1 MIRFGLR
8 LTFRGGREAAV
19 RLIITAAAVALGV
32 GMLLTTLAGV
42 NAVNAQNARYAWF
55 NTGVALSSSSP
66 GPAAG
71 PGHTSTGVAGASA
84 DPLWWLLTA
93 DDFGGQLIARV
104 DVAATGPRS
113 PVPPGITQVPGPG
126 QFYASPALGKLLRS
140 TPAGQLGDRFP
151 GRQIGTIG
159 PAALPAPNSLII
171 IIGHTASQIAH
182 VHGAVQATS
191 IQGTLPSACGADNCL
206 LGAGTNANGID
217 LILSVVALALLFP
230 VLIFTAAATR
240 LSAARREQ
248 RFAAM
253 RLAGAAPRQVSVISA
268 VESTGAAVVGTAAGF
283 GLFFGLRTP
292 AAAIPFTGMPFF
304 PGDLSL
310 SLADILLV
318 AIGVPVAAAIAARL
332 ALRRVHISP
341 LGVSRRAT
349 PRPPRAWRV
358 IPLLAGVGELVFFA
372 GVGRPAT
379 TNGQIEAYLPGFL
392 LIMAGLVIAGPWLTM
407 IGSRVLARRAS
418 RPAALI
424 AARRLADNPRA
435 GFRAISGLILAL
447 FVTSV
452 SVGVITT
459 MDFNRGSAS
468 QGPAARDTVVDQFQ
482 AAARGPGAVAPV
494 PAAMLAKL
502 RSVRGV
508 QGVTEIHANPFGIQ
522 VDLGP
527 DFRGPASL
535 VSCAQLASTPALGR
549 CAPGA
554 AVAAIAAGGLG
565 IPGRG
570 TQAAYVWPA
579 AAISPK
585 RLQHLPV
592 QAIAVRT
599 NGSAAAIERAR
610 TALETA
616 YSYLPYP
623 ATTIG
628 ENPFNSTLEGEQQL
642 ANVVILVSLPI
653 AGCSLAVSV
662 AGGLSDRKRPFS
674 LLRLTG
680 APLGVLRRVV
690 ALESAV
696 PLLIVAVISTA
707 MGFLA
712 AQLFLTSQLDY
723 SLRPPGLGYYLVVL
737 AGLAASLGII
747 ASTLPLLNRITGPET
762 ARSE

>member
-1 MIRFGLR
+1 VIRFGLR

-19 RLIITAAAVALGV
+19 RLIITAVAVTLGV

-42 NAVNAQNARYAWF
+42 NAVNSQNARFAWF
-55 NTGVALSSSSP
+55 NTGVAGPGSP
-66 GPAAG
+66 ARSPAG
-71 PGHTSTGVAGASA
+71 PGSTPAGTAA
-84 DPLWWLLTA
+84 PAPLWWLLTA

-113 PVPPGITQVPGPG
+113 PLPPGIPHVPGPG
-126 QFYASPALGKLLRS
+126 QFYASPALARLLRS
-140 TPAGQLGDRFP
+140 TPASQLGDRFP
-151 GRQIGTIG
+151 GHQIGTIG

-171 IIGHTASQIAH
+171 IIGHTSGQLSR
-182 VHGAVQATS
+182 VRGAVQVSS
-191 IQGTLPSACGADNCL
+191 IAGTVPSSCGADNCL
-206 LGAGTNANGID
+206 LDVGTNANGID

-230 VLIFTAAATR
+230 VLIFIAAATR

-268 VESTGAAVVGTAAGF
+268 VESTVAAVAGTAAGF

-292 AAAIPFTGMPFF
+292 AATVPFTGLPFF
-304 PGDLSL
+304 PADLSL

-318 AIGVPVAAAIAARL
+318 AVGVPVAAAVAARL

-341 LGVSRRAT
+341 LGVSRRVT
-349 PRPPRAWRV
+349 PRPPSGYRV
-358 IPLLAGVGELVFFA
+358 IPLLAGVGELIFFVGA
-372 GVGRPAT
+372 GRPAT
-379 TNGQIEAYLPGFL
+379 TNGQIAAYLPGFL

-407 IGSRVLARRAS
+407 VGSRVLARRAS

-459 MDFNRGSAS
+459 MDFNRGPAS
-468 QGPAARDTVVDQFQ
+468 QGTSARDTLVDQFLF
-482 AAARGPGAVAPV
+482 AARGPGAVPPV
-494 PAAMLAKL
+494 PAAVLAKL
-502 RSVRGV
+502 HSVRGV

-522 VDLGP
+522 VNLGQG
-527 DFRGPASL
+527 FRERASL
-535 VSCAQLASTPALGR
+535 VSCAQLARTPALGR
-549 CAPGA
+549 CAAGA
-554 AVAAIAAGGLG
+554 AVAAITRGGLG
-565 IPGRG
+565 VPGQAS
-570 TQAAYVWPA
+570 QAAYVWA
-579 AAISPK
+579 AAAVSPQ
-585 RLQHLPV
+585 RLRYLGV
-592 QAIAVRT
+592 QAIAVST
-599 NGSAAAIERAR
+599 NGSAPVIERVR
-610 TALETA
+610 TVLDAA
-616 YSYLPYP
+616 YPYQAYP
-623 ATTIG
+623 VTPIG

-662 AGGLSDRKRPFS
+662 AGGLTDRKRPFS

-680 APLGVLRRVV
+680 APLGMLRRVV
-690 ALESAV
+690 TLESAV
-696 PLLIVAVISTA
+696 PLLIVAVMATA
-707 MGFLA
+707 TGFVA
-712 AQLFLTSQLDY
+712 AQLFLTSQLHY
-723 SLRPPGLGYYLVVL
+723 SLRPPGLGYFLVVL

-762 ARSE
+762 ARNE

>member
-1 MIRFGLR
+1 VIRFGLR

-19 RLIITAAAVALGV
+19 RLIVTVVAVALGV

-42 NAVNAQNARYAWF
+42 NAVNSQNARFAWF
-55 NTGVALSSSSP
+55 NTGVAGSGSP
-66 GPAAG
+66 PGSPAG
-71 PGHTSTGVAGASA
+71 PGSTGAGASKQA
-84 DPLWWLLTA
+84 PDPLWWLLTA
-93 DDFGGQLIARV
+93 DDFGGQLIGRV
-104 DVAATGPRS
+104 DLAATGPRS
-113 PVPPGITQVPGPG
+113 PRPPGIAQLPGPG
-126 QFYASPALGKLLRS
+126 QFYASPALTKLLRS
-140 TPAGQLGDRFP
+140 TPASQLGDRFP

-171 IIGHTASQIAH
+171 IIGHAPGQLSR
-182 VHGAVQATS
+182 VRGAAQVTS
-191 IQGTLPSACGADNCL
+191 IAGTVPSSCGADNCL
-206 LGAGTNANGID
+206 LDVGTNANGID

-230 VLIFTAAATR
+230 VLIFIAAATR

-268 VESTGAAVVGTAAGF
+268 VESTVAALAGAAAGF

-292 AAAIPFTGMPFF
+292 AATVPFTGLPFF

-318 AIGVPVAAAIAARL
+318 AVGVPLAAAVTARL
-332 ALRRVHISP
+332 ALRRVRISP
-341 LGVSRRAT
+341 LGVSRRVT
-349 PRPPRAWRV
+349 PRAPRAYRV
-358 IPLLAGVGELVFFA
+358 IPLLAGVGELIFFV

-407 IGSRVLARRAS
+407 VGSRVLARRAS

-424 AARRLADNPRA
+424 AARRLADSPQA

-459 MDFNRGSAS
+459 MDVNRGPAS
-468 QGPAARDTVVDQFQ
+468 NGTAARQTLVDEFSDG
-482 AAARGPGAVAPV
+482 RGPGVVAPV
-494 PAAMLAKL
+494 PAAVLTNL
-502 RSVRGV
+502 RSIRGV
-508 QGVTEIHANPFGIQ
+508 HGVTEIHANPFGIQ
-522 VDLGP
+522 VNLGP
-527 DFRGPASL
+527 GFRELASL
-535 VSCAQLASTPALGR
+535 VSCAQLARTPALGR
-549 CAPGA
+549 CAAGA
-554 AVAAIAAGGLG
+554 AVAAITGGG
-565 IPGRG
+565 IGLPGRSS
-570 TQAAYVWPA
+570 QAAYVWATA
-579 AAISPK
+579 AVSPQ
-585 RLQHLPV
+585 RLQHLGV
-592 QAIAVRT
+592 QAVAVST
-599 NGSAAAIERAR
+599 NGSAPAIERVR
-610 TALETA
+610 TVLDAA
-616 YSYLPYP
+616 YPYQPYP
-623 ATTIG
+623 VTTIG
-628 ENPFNSTLEGEQQL
+628 ANPFNSTLQGEQQL

-662 AGGLSDRKRPFS
+662 AGGLSDRRRPFS

-680 APLGVLRRVV
+680 APLGMLRRVI

-696 PLLIVAVISTA
+696 PLLIVAVMATA
-707 MGFLA
+707 TGFVA
-712 AQLFLTSQLDY
+712 AQLFLTSQLHY

-762 ARSE
+762 ARNE

>member
-1 MIRFGLR
+1 
-8 LTFRGGREAAV
+8 
-19 RLIITAAAVALGV
+19 
-32 GMLLTTLAGV
+32 
-42 NAVNAQNARYAWF
+42 
-55 NTGVALSSSSP
+55 
-66 GPAAG
+66 
-71 PGHTSTGVAGASA
+71 
-84 DPLWWLLTA
+84 
-93 DDFGGQLIARV
+93 
-104 DVAATGPRS
+104 
-113 PVPPGITQVPGPG
+113 
-126 QFYASPALGKLLRS
+126 
-140 TPAGQLGDRFP
+140 
-151 GRQIGTIG
+151 
-159 PAALPAPNSLII
+159 
-171 IIGHTASQIAH
+171 
-182 VHGAVQATS
+182 
-191 IQGTLPSACGADNCL
+191 
-206 LGAGTNANGID
+206 
-217 LILSVVALALLFP
+217 
-230 VLIFTAAATR
+230 
-240 LSAARREQ
+240 
-248 RFAAM
+248 M

-268 VESTGAAVVGTAAGF
+268 VESTAAAVAGAAAGF
-283 GLFFGLRTP
+283 GLFYLLRAP
-292 AAAIPFTGMPFF
+292 AAAIPFTGLPFF

-310 SLADILLV
+310 SPADILLV
-318 AIGVPVAAAIAARL
+318 AVGVPVAAAVAARL

-341 LGVSRRAT
+341 LGVSRRVT
-349 PRPPRAWRV
+349 QRPPSAYRV
-358 IPLLAGVGELVFFA
+358 IPLLAGVGELIFFVGA
-372 GVGRPAT
+372 GRPAT

-424 AARRLADNPRA
+424 AARRLADSPQG

-468 QGPAARDTVVDQFQ
+468 QGPAARGTVVDQFLV
-482 AAARGPGAVAPV
+482 AARGPGAVAPV

-502 RSVRGV
+502 RSIRGV
-508 QGVTEIHANPFGIQ
+508 QGVTEIHPNPSGIQ

-554 AVAAIAAGGLG
+554 VAAIAAGGLG
-565 IPGRG
+565 IPRRG
-570 TQAAYVWPA
+570 TQAAYRWPA

-592 QAIAVRT
+592 QAIAVST

-610 TALETA
+610 TALEAA
-616 YSYLPYP
+616 YPYLPYP

-696 PLLIVAVISTA
+696 PLLIVAVIATA

-712 AQLFLTSQLDY
+712 AQLFLTSQLQY

-762 ARSE
+762 ARNE